1 MHFIY
6 TVCTV
11 RTVLH
16 VEPCSVPC
24 GGLGEWGWGGMDAC
38 INMCMAESLPCSP
51 GTVTTLLISYTP
63 RQNTKFKR
71 KTSGGGSIRDIS
83 KQCLYSRL

>member
-1 MHFIY
+1 M
-6 TVCTV
+6 CTY
-11 RTVLH
+11 
-16 VEPCSVPC
+16 CIAC
-24 GGLGEWGWGGMDAC
+24 GTLLSAMWWAWREWGWGGMDAC

-63 RQNTKFKR
+63 GQNTKFKR